1 MKDVIV
7 TIAVFA
13 GIYIT
18 IDQYNRYMDRK
29 DREALRKG

>member
-18 IDQYNRYMDRK
+18 IDQYNRYMARK
-29 DREALRKG
+29 DREAARKG